1 MSVWATSL
9 LGVAIKQEI
18 WGFYLFIYLFFP
30 LVMFPYEI
38 PKLPTNLPVRGL
50 PGVWKLLLFYDSL
63 PGQISVPNSFVSL
76 LSAIYFFF
84 YFLLKTM
91 GCLSGCLIC
100 SASVQKL
107 FCGICSAFKCSFIEF
122 VGGKVVSPSY
132 SSALLASPPQ
142 PPPATSFGL
151 LNSCSA

>member
-1 MSVWATSL
+1 MSGLLLCWELPLGTSFV
-9 LGVAIKQEI
+9 G
-18 WGFYLFIYLFFP
+18 FIYLFFLP
-30 LVMFPYEI
+30 VTLPSEI
-38 PKLPTNLPVRGL
+38 PKLPADLLVRGL

-107 FCGICSAFKCSFIEF
+107 FCGICSAFKCSFDEF
-122 VGGKVVSPSY
+122 VGKKVVSPSC
-132 SSALLASPPQ
+132 SSAILGPPH
-142 PPPATSFGL
+142 PWDSF
-151 LNSCSA
+151 NKNKI